1 MTKMRPLDPDALA
14 RWLAAERE
22 DRDDR
27 DDGDAGDAAAE
38 GALRELFAALP
49 LAAPPAGFADRVMA
63 RVSLPVRAMVP
74 KQRDVFAWRPL
85 RALLALCVLAT
96 GFGALWLPQ
105 ALRAVAGVWSVGGAI
120 EGGTRLLI
128 DGAGWL
134 AALLRTW
141 DFLLTLERALTQ
153 PLAAPQVTALLLG
166 ALLASS
172 LAFRF
177 LRDQITGERWT
188 HVDPI

>member
-1 MTKMRPLDPDALA
+1 MRRPEPEALA
-14 RWLAAERE
+14 RWLAAEADGRE
-22 DRDDR
+22 RE
-27 DDGDAGDAAAE
+27 AE
-38 GALRELFAALP
+38 GALFELFAALP

-63 RVSLPVRAMVP
+63 RASLPALRTVTAAG
-74 KQRDVFAWRPL
+74 QRDVFAWRPL
-85 RALLALCVLAT
+85 RVLLALCVVAT
-96 GFGALWLPQ
+96 GLGALWLPQ
-105 ALRAVAGVWSVGGAI
+105 ALRAVAGLWSVSGAV

-141 DFLLTLERALTQ
+141 DFLLTLERALMQ

>member
-1 MTKMRPLDPDALA
+1 MRPLDPDALA
-14 RWLAAERE
+14 RWLAAER
-22 DRDDR
+22 DDR
-27 DDGDAGDAAAE
+27 DDVAD
-38 GALRELFAALP
+38 GALAELFAALP

-63 RVSLPVRAMVP
+63 RVSLPAPQVAPLRASR
-74 KQRDVFAWRPL
+74 RDVFAWRPL
-85 RALLALCVLAT
+85 RALLALCVVAT
-96 GFGALWLPQ
+96 GLGALWLPQ
-105 ALRAVAGVWSVGGAI
+105 ALRAVAGLWSVSGAV

-128 DGAGWL
+128 DAAGWL

-153 PLAAPQVTALLLG
+153 PLAVPQVTALLLG

>member
-1 MTKMRPLDPDALA
+1 MRPLDTEALD
-14 RWLAAERE
+14 RWLAAER
-22 DRDDR
+22 DGR
-27 DDGDAGDAAAE
+27 DDGDGVAD

-49 LAAPPAGFADRVMA
+49 LAAPPAGFADRVMV
-63 RVSLPVRAMVP
+63 RVSLPAPAMAAPSRAR
-74 KQRDVFAWRPL
+74 RDVFAWRPL
-85 RALLALCVLAT
+85 RAVLALCVLAT

-105 ALRAVAGVWSVGGAI
+105 ALRAVAGLWSFSGAV

>member
-1 MTKMRPLDPDALA
+1 MRPPDPDALA
-14 RWLAAERE
+14 RWLAAER
-22 DRDDR
+22 DDR
-27 DDGDAGDAAAE
+27 DAAAE
-38 GALRELFAALP
+38 GALAELFAALP

-63 RVSLPVRAMVP
+63 RVSLPLAAPARASR
-74 KQRDVFAWRPL
+74 RDVFAWRPL
-85 RALLALCVLAT
+85 RAVLALCVLAT
-96 GFGALWLPQ
+96 GLGALWLPP
-105 ALRAVAGVWSVGGAI
+105 ALRAVAGLWSVSGAI

-128 DGAGWL
+128 GGAGWL

>member
-1 MTKMRPLDPDALA
+1 MTMRPLDPDALH
-14 RWLAAERE
+14 RWLAAEA
-22 DRDDR
+22 DDR
-27 DDGDAGDAAAE
+27 DEREAE

-49 LAAPPAGFADRVMA
+49 LASPPAGFADRVMA
-63 RVSLPVRAMVP
+63 RVSLPAAASP
-74 KQRDVFAWRPL
+74 GDVFAWRPL
-85 RALLALCVLAT
+85 RAVLALCVAAT
-96 GFGALWLPQ
+96 GLGALWLPQ
-105 ALRAVAGVWSVGGAI
+105 VLRAVAGLWSVSGAVA
-120 EGGTRLLI
+120 GGTRLLI

-134 AALLRTW
+134 AALLRAW

>member
-1 MTKMRPLDPDALA
+1 MRPLEPDALE
-14 RWLAAERE
+14 RWLAAER
-22 DRDDR
+22 DDR
-27 DDGDAGDAAAE
+27 NDGDGAAE

-49 LAAPPAGFADRVMA
+49 LSAPPAGFADRVMA
-63 RVSLPVRAMVP
+63 RVSLPRAAAQP
-74 KQRDVFAWRPL
+74 GGIFAWRPL
-85 RALLALCVLAT
+85 RAVLALCVVAT
-96 GFGALWLPQ
+96 GLGALWLPQ
-105 ALRAVAGVWSVGGAI
+105 ALRAVAGLWSVSGAI
-120 EGGTRLLI
+120 EGGTRVLI
-128 DGAGWL
+128 DAAGWL

-166 ALLASS
+166 GLLASS

-177 LRDQITGERWT
+177 LRDQITDERWT

>member
-1 MTKMRPLDPDALA
+1 MTMRPLDPDALH
-14 RWLAAERE
+14 RWLAAEA
-22 DRDDR
+22 DDR
-27 DDGDAGDAAAE
+27 DERAAE

-63 RVSLPVRAMVP
+63 RVSLPAVRVAALP
-74 KQRDVFAWRPL
+74 ANRHDVFAWRPL
-85 RALLALCVLAT
+85 RAVLTLCVVAT
-96 GFGALWLPQ
+96 GLGALWLPQ
-105 ALRAVAGVWSVGGAI
+105 VLRAVAGLWSVSGAV

-141 DFLLTLERALTQ
+141 DFLLTLERALVQ